1 MSAVRYLLVSID
13 NANAPDVAHVVS
25 EFYLGYGV
33 DDADVPDVQVREL
46 TAEQAARAVE

>member
-33 DDADVPDVQVREL
+33 DDADVP
-46 TAEQAARAVE
+46 ARALSRVSSGPTTPCS